1 MNNNSNELIAVI
13 FDFDNTIAPTDC
25 LERFRTT
32 RDEKGL
38 EKHLREQ
45 ELKLFDG
52 IEYLFNHLC
61 HNQIPLAIVTNSPR
75 WYINRLLD
83 HFIIPNH
90 FDAVISYDDVGPDNK
105 KPSSKGITLALEKMG
120 LKSSQNILYVGDDK
134 NDVIAAYRAGI
145 KPIIGKW
152 TISKEPI
159 SYMPA
164 GVFSINDLVDMVMKG
179 VGELELL
186 AEVLATNSGKGAG
199 KPNVLP
205 LDQDSKLVYHNKDA
219 SIFSFG
225 RYFPL
230 SSEASASIHKNHLL
244 TQHVLEKIDA
254 GSSYQVPSYW
264 MVIFREFI
272 KNLEKFKNIN
282 FDIITVVPAK
292 KDKVKRLEKML
303 SNIEQTWSTSD
314 SLFLEDLFYF
324 EDGTSSTKTLN
335 RSERYVQIDKTLKV
349 THQQSS
355 KIKGAN
361 IIVIDDVSTSG
372 ATLSSAIKTLYSYGA
387 NQVYGLCIAKT
398 VSLPEDKSCPKCRTK
413 LRIQTNKKTGGQFWY
428 CPKKSENGKY
438 LDHFTEDIK
447 EKDCPKCGRPMFKR
461 ANSRD
466 GSVFLGCSGFRSPE
480 NKCSHTE
487 KAS

>member
-1 MNNNSNELIAVI
+1 MNNNSSDLIAVF
-13 FDFDNTIAPTDC
+13 FDFDNTIAPTDR

-32 RDEKGL
+32 GDRKGL
-38 EKHLREQ
+38 DKYLKEQ
-45 ELKLFDG
+45 EFKVFDG

-61 HNQIPLAIVTNSPR
+61 YNQIPVAIVTNSPH
-75 WYINRLLD
+75 WYITRLLD
-83 HFIIPNH
+83 YLIIQNY
-90 FDAVISYDDVGPDNK
+90 FDAVISYDDVGPENK
-105 KPSSKGITLALEKMG
+105 KPSSKGIILALEKMG

-134 NDVIAAYRAGI
+134 NDVIAAYRAGV

-152 TISKEPI
+152 TTSKEPV

-164 GVFSINDLVDMVMKG
+164 GVFSITDLVDMVTKG
-179 VGELELL
+179 LGEFELL

-199 KPNVLP
+199 KPNVLS
-205 LDQDSKLVYHNKDA
+205 LDQDSKLVYHHKDA

-225 RYFPL
+225 RYFSL
-230 SSEASASIHKNHLL
+230 SSEASASVHKNHLL

-254 GSSYQVPSYW
+254 GSNYQVPSYW

-272 KNLEKFKNIN
+272 KNFERFKNIN
-282 FDIITVVPAK
+282 FDIITVIPAK
-292 KDKVKRLEKML
+292 QGKVKRLEKML
-303 SNIEQTWSTSD
+303 SDMEKTWCTSN
-314 SLFLEDLFYF
+314 SSFLEDIFYF
-324 EDGTSSTKTLN
+324 EESAPSMKSLN
-335 RSERYVQIDKTLKV
+335 RSERYIQTDRFLKP
-349 THQQSS
+349 TNQHAS

-398 VSLPEDKSCPKCRTK
+398 VSLPEDKSCPQCQTK
-413 LRIQTNKKTGGQFWY
+413 LRIQTNKKTGGQFLY

-438 LDHFTEDIK
+438 LDHFSEDIK

-466 GSVFLGCSGFRSPE
+466 GSVFLGCSGFRSLE